1 MGRDLNNIG
10 NRKILLK
17 TGASKPDQKIDSTRP
32 LVIPYFFG
40 ASVIGPLHVQL
51 AMPCQDSF
59 AFKTIDKDFAVAAI
73 ADGLG
78 SASKADIGA
87 KVAVNVAVKSVERA
101 ITATPESV
109 DITTLA
115 KDAVTAARRALEKRA
130 KTEKCSLRDLAC
142 TLLVA
147 IILNDVVT
155 AVHIG
160 DGALVVDTDNGL
172 HLITGPGESEYIN
185 EVTPLTSKDWEKSL
199 KSTSTVSG
207 VRGIALFTDGCQ
219 RAGLKK
225 ADNSYTPF
233 EGFFRPLFS
242 YAAQIDDVVQAKQD
256 IYDLLA
262 SDKLSEHS
270 EDDKTLVLGILS
282 KGM

>member
-1 MGRDLNNIG
+1 
-10 NRKILLK
+10 
-17 TGASKPDQKIDSTRP
+17 
-32 LVIPYFFG
+32 
-40 ASVIGPLHVQL
+40 
-51 AMPCQDSF
+51 
-59 AFKTIDKDFAVAAI
+59 

-87 KVAVNVAVKSVERA
+87 NVAVKSAVKSVERA
-101 ITATPESV
+101 IKATPESV

-130 KTEKCSLRDLAC
+130 KAEECSLRDLAC

-147 IILNDVVT
+147 ITLRDAVA

-172 HLITGPGESEYIN
+172 HLITGPGESEYTN
-185 EVTPLTSKDWEKSL
+185 EVTPLTSQDWEESL

-207 VRGIALFTDGCQ
+207 VNGIALFTDGCQ

-233 EGFFRPLFS
+233 EGFFRPLFT
-242 YAAQIDDVVQAKQD
+242 YATQIDDFEQANQD

-270 EDDKTLVLGILS
+270 EDDKTLVLGILP
-282 KGM
+282 KGT

>member
-1 MGRDLNNIG
+1 MGRDLNNI
-10 NRKILLK
+10 RHRRIWLK
-17 TGASKPDQKIDSTRP
+17 TF
-32 LVIPYFFG
+32 FFG

-87 KVAVNVAVKSVERA
+87 NVAVKSAVKSVERA
-101 ITATPESV
+101 AKATPESV

-115 KDAVTAARRALEKRA
+115 KDAVIAARRALEKRA
-130 KTEKCSLRDLAC
+130 ETEKCSLRDLAC

-147 IILNDVVT
+147 ITLKDSVA

-160 DGALVVDTDNGL
+160 DGALVIDTDNGL
-172 HLITGPGESEYIN
+172 QLITGPGESEYTN
-185 EVTPLTSKDWEKSL
+185 EVTPLTSQGWEKSL
-199 KSTSTVSG
+199 KSTSAVSG
-207 VRGIALFTDGCQ
+207 VNGIALFTDGCQ

-225 ADNSYTPF
+225 ADNGYTPF
-233 EGFFRPLFS
+233 EGFFRPLFK
-242 YAAQIDDVVQAKQD
+242 YAAQIDDFEQANQD

-270 EDDKTLVLGILS
+270 EDDKTLVLGILP

>member
-1 MGRDLNNIG
+1 MGRDLNDI
-10 NRKILLK
+10 RHRRIWLK
-17 TGASKPDQKIDSTRP
+17 TLAT
-32 LVIPYFFG
+32 PYFFG

-59 AFKTIDKDFAVAAI
+59 AFKTIDEDFAVAAI

-87 KVAVNVAVKSVERA
+87 KVAVKSAVKSVERA
-101 ITATPESV
+101 IKATAIATHKGV

-130 KTEKCSLRDLAC
+130 KTEECSLRDLAC

-147 IILNDVVT
+147 ITLRDAVA

-172 HLITGPGESEYIN
+172 HLITGPGESEYTN
-185 EVTPLTSKDWEKSL
+185 EVTPLTSQDWEESL
-199 KSTSTVSG
+199 KSTSAVSG
-207 VRGIALFTDGCQ
+207 VNGIALFTDGCQ

-225 ADNSYTPF
+225 ADNNYAPF
-233 EGFFRPLFS
+233 EGFFRPLFT
-242 YAAQIDDVVQAKQD
+242 YATQIDDFEQANQD

-270 EDDKTLVLGILS
+270 EDDKTLVLGILP
-282 KGM
+282 KGT

>member
-1 MGRDLNNIG
+1 M
-10 NRKILLK
+10 K
-17 TGASKPDQKIDSTRP
+17 TLAT
-32 LVIPYFFG
+32 PYFFG
-40 ASVIGPLHVQL
+40 ASVIGPLHAQL

-59 AFKTIDKDFAVAAI
+59 AFKIIDKDFAVAAI

-78 SASKADIGA
+78 SAAKADIGA
-87 KVAVNVAVKSVERA
+87 NVAVKSAVKNAERA
-101 ITATPESV
+101 IKATPKSV

-115 KDAVTAARRALEKRA
+115 KDAVTAARRALEEKAR
-130 KTEKCSLRDLAC
+130 TEECSLRDLAC

-147 IILNDVVT
+147 VT
-155 AVHIG
+155 LRDMVAAVHIG
-160 DGALVVDTDNGL
+160 DGAIVADTDNGL
-172 HLITGPGESEYIN
+172 RLITGPGESEYTN
-185 EVTPLTSKDWEKSL
+185 EVTPLTSQDWERSL
-199 KSTSTVSG
+199 KSTSAVPG
-207 VRGIALFTDGCQ
+207 VNGIALFTDGCQ

-233 EGFFRPLFS
+233 EGFFRPLFT
-242 YAAQIDDVVQAKQD
+242 YAWQIDDFEQANQD

-270 EDDKTLVLGILS
+270 EDDKTLVLGILP